1 MREKWLETVEY
12 VCQETHSVT
21 REKHKI
27 VMFNGGNGDLYI
39 STCPESHRFGTTVR
53 IERSGGAST
62 RNPRLVQALTAT
74 YDAIAGNED
83 IYFNGIEVGDEVK
96 EDLAQLSCDG
106 VGYDFRTTVQEL
118 IRFYKEHHP
127 ELNES

>member
-1 MREKWLETVEY
+1 MRAKWLETVEY

-83 IYFNGIEVGDEVK
+83 VYFNGIEVGEEVK

-127 ELNES
+127 ELTEL

>member
-1 MREKWLETVEY
+1 MRKKWLETVEY
-12 VCQETHSVT
+12 VCQETNETSG
-21 REKHKI
+21 EKHKI
-27 VMFNGGNGDLYI
+27 VMFNAGNGDLYI
-39 STCPESHRFGTTVR
+39 STCPESHKFGKTVR

-83 IYFNGIEVGDEVK
+83 IYFNGIEVGEEVK
-96 EDLAQLSCDG
+96 EDLKQLECDG
-106 VGYDFRTTVQEL
+106 VGYDYRTTIKEL

-127 ELNES
+127 ELED

>member
-1 MREKWLETVEY
+1 MRDKWLEKVEY
-12 VCQETHSVT
+12 VCQETNESSG
-21 REKHKI
+21 EKHKI

-39 STCPESHRFGTTVR
+39 STCPESHRFGTFVR

>member
-1 MREKWLETVEY
+1 MRDKWLETVEY
-12 VCQETHSVT
+12 VCQETNETSG
-21 REKHKI
+21 EKHKI

-39 STCPESHRFGTTVR
+39 STCPENQRFGTTVR

-74 YDAIAGNED
+74 YDAIAENED
-83 IYFNGIEVGDEVK
+83 IYFNGIEVGEEVK
-96 EDLAQLSCDG
+96 DELKQLECDG
-106 VGYDFRTTVQEL
+106 VGYDYRTTVKEL

-127 ELNES
+127 DDTF

>member
-53 IERSGGAST
+53 IERSGGAAT

-83 IYFNGIEVGDEVK
+83 VYFNGIEVGEEVK

-118 IRFYKEHHP
+118 IRFYKEQHP

>member
-1 MREKWLETVEY
+1 MREKWLDTVEY
-12 VCQETHSVT
+12 VCQEVHEISG
-21 REKHKI
+21 EKNKI

-39 STCPESHRFGTTVR
+39 STCPESHKFGTTVR

-83 IYFNGIEVGDEVK
+83 IYFNGIEVGEEVK
-96 EDLAQLSCDG
+96 DDLKQLECDG
-106 VGYDFRTTVQEL
+106 VGYDFRTTVKEL

-127 ELNES
+127 ELE

>member
-1 MREKWLETVEY
+1 MRKKWEEVVEF
-12 VCQETHSVT
+12 VCQEKNQITGK
-21 REKHKI
+21 KHKI
-27 VMFNGGNGDLYI
+27 VMHNGGNGDLYI
-39 STCPESHRFGTTVR
+39 STCPEDHRFGTTVR

-83 IYFNGIEVGDEVK
+83 IYFNGIEVGEEVK
-96 EDLAQLSCDG
+96 NALDQLECDG
-106 VGYDFRTTVQEL
+106 VGYDYRTTIKEL

-127 ELNES
+127 ELEN